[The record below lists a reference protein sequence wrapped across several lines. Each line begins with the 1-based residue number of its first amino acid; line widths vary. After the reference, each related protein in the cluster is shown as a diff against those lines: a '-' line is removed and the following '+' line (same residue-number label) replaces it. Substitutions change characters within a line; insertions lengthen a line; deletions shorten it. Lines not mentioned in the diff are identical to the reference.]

1 MDMVIKKRG
10 KSNFII
16 FNMDS
21 LKLEVNFKLK
31 FIKIRVV
38 IPIKID
44 NSPLKINLK
53 FLSIISSFIFI
64 ILIIVFKLFKY

>member
-1 MDMVIKKRG
+1 MDMAVKKKV

-16 FNMDS
+16 FNMDNLR
-21 LKLEVNFKLK
+21 LKVNFKLK

-38 IPIKID
+38 IPIKTD
-44 NSPLKINLK
+44 NGPLKINLK